1 MYIMYYL
8 ITLNATQS
16 VVMLPNHW
24 VTSGQVPRRLTYVQ
38 HLVPT
43 LAGPLRSL
51 RYEGI
56 VLMRSQMK
64 RQIEVPNLEVGSHM
78 SCDILELHK

>member
-16 VVMLPNHW
+16 VVMLPNYW
-24 VTSGQVPRRLTYVQ
+24 VTSGQVPRRPTYVQ

-43 LAGPLRSL
+43 PAGP
-51 RYEGI
+51 
-56 VLMRSQMK
+56 
-64 RQIEVPNLEVGSHM
+64 
-78 SCDILELHK
+78 C